1 MLVANIKEIN
11 LFYAIISNMDKIQ
24 MKEQTEIRQLEKFL
38 KTEIGKMWYFENN
51 IIDIQKSET
60 PDFLL
65 IVNNN
70 NKIALELT
78 EFTVYNKNLKYS
90 QVLRRIGNQIC
101 KETEN
106 NYNLKISIIVDKY
119 DKRKFSPNLI
129 DTIDYAYNP
138 GFSEIPPI
146 ATFKQELRKILKNNL
161 EKLRKGLFLQ
171 EWIEINKEY
180 FKISIEAFPNP
191 WTKEYECTVNNSGR
205 AEENPID
212 ELQKCIANKNKK
224 YEAYKSKA
232 DKCCLLIYMPDT
244 RYSNYY
250 YFDEKFFNYKFS
262 SKFDQIFLYEEKT
275 SKAINLRLTK
285 NSSY

>member
-101 KETEN
+101 KETE
-106 NYNLKISIIVDKY
+106 II
-119 DKRKFSPNLI
+119 
-129 DTIDYAYNP
+129 TI
-138 GFSEIPPI
+138 
-146 ATFKQELRKILKNNL
+146 
-161 EKLRKGLFLQ
+161 
-171 EWIEINKEY
+171 
-180 FKISIEAFPNP
+180 
-191 WTKEYECTVNNSGR
+191 
-205 AEENPID
+205 
-212 ELQKCIANKNKK
+212 
-224 YEAYKSKA
+224 
-232 DKCCLLIYMPDT
+232 
-244 RYSNYY
+244 
-250 YFDEKFFNYKFS
+250 
-262 SKFDQIFLYEEKT
+262 
-275 SKAINLRLTK
+275 
-285 NSSY
+285 